1 MAKKTTKLAKMEE
14 RRRSSVARA
23 RPKAKA
29 ATQAQL
35 HTLLAGGSALGI
47 GFAENRNI
55 QLPTIDAVDP
65 SVLYAGVSFAA
76 SFFIK
81 DPQFKRVLEG
91 VTDGLIGVAAYKA
104 GRYGFKQL
112 FNYSPPV
119 QTSGVL
125 DTGDEI
131 AWGEEIVETGE
142 F

>member
-1 MAKKTTKLAKMEE
+1 MAKSKTKLAKMEE
-14 RRRSSVARA
+14 RRRSSVSRA
-23 RPKAKA
+23 RQKAKE

-65 SVLYAGVSFAA
+65 SVLYPAITFAA
-76 SFFIK
+76 SFFIR
-81 DPQFKRVLEG
+81 DVQFKRILEG